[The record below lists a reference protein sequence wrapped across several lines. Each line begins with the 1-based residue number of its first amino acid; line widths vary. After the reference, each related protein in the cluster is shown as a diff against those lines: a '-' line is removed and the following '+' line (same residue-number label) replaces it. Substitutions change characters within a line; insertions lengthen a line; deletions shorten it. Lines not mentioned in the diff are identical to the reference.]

1 MTTTTLSEL
10 FEPGTPVVAP
20 RAAAKYA
27 TETIGTMFL
36 VLTIGATAASASPLA
51 PLAIGAILMAMIY
64 AGGHISGGHY
74 NPAVTVAAL
83 VRGRIDRRTA
93 VGYWVSQCV
102 GALLGTALVS
112 VVSPVH
118 ATALHVTGHAMV
130 AALVAE
136 ALVTFALCYVVLNV
150 ATSKAHPDNSFYGLA
165 IGFTVAAGAIA
176 VGPISGGA
184 FNPAV
189 VLGGLAMGTLSASLV
204 VPYIIVQVI
213 AGVTAGI
220 AFRAANPDDK

>member
-1 MTTTTLSEL
+1 MTTTTLSEHS
-10 FEPGTPVVAP
+10 ETITPVVAP

-27 TETIGTMFL
+27 TETVGTMFL
-36 VLTIGATAASASPLA
+36 VFTIGATAASASPLA

-64 AGGHISGGHY
+64 AGGHVSGAHY

-83 VRGRIDRRTA
+83 VRGRIDRGTA
-93 VGYWVSQCV
+93 VGYWVSQCA
-102 GALLGTALVS
+102 GALLGVALVS

-118 ATALHVTGHAMV
+118 ATALHLTGHAMA

-136 ALVTFALCYVVLNV
+136 ALATFALSYVVLNV
-150 ATSKAHPDNSFYGLA
+150 ATSRAHPDNSFYGVA
-165 IGFTVAAGAIA
+165 IGFTVAAGAVA
-176 VGPISGGA
+176 VGGISGAA

-189 VLGGLAMGTLSASLV
+189 VLGGLAMGTLSAPVAL
-204 VPYIIVQVI
+204 PYVIVQVI
-213 AGVTAGI
+213 AGVAAGI